1 MRNRSVFVENNYVN
15 DNEYIHCIQMRKEP
29 VEKLVESVEKF
40 CLAASFPET
49 GNFRPGYEHEK
60 NGKYATVIPTAKCVT
75 ETDAP

>member
-1 MRNRSVFVENNYVN
+1 
-15 DNEYIHCIQMRKEP
+15 MRKEP

-40 CLAASFPET
+40 CLAVSFPET

-60 NGKYATVIPTAKCVT
+60 NGKYATVIPTAKRVT